1 MRLNRRCAA
10 VRTKQTVFNEIDYC
24 TFALR
29 FLQTHL
35 RRPCVNL
42 RRYASGSGFSMKGTL
57 LVPRVLPTVRLFLS
71 SEGEGSLRPVFSCLL
86 EFSGFVLF
94 NRLTTELQ

>member
-1 MRLNRRCAA
+1 
-10 VRTKQTVFNEIDYC
+10 
-24 TFALR
+24 
-29 FLQTHL
+29 
-35 RRPCVNL
+35 
-42 RRYASGSGFSMKGTL
+42 MKGTL

-94 NRLTTELQ
+94 NRLTTELFASEQ